1 MPQHRDT
8 GRSFVAYCHRHSEYG
23 VGKMRALGG
32 APMVIVLI
40 VAALLVASLVGAAL
54 GIFTRENPPQ

>member
-1 MPQHRDT
+1 
-8 GRSFVAYCHRHSEYG
+8 
-23 VGKMRALGG
+23 
-32 APMVIVLI
+32 MVIVLI